1 VNFATSALT
10 SLHFPAGVVIGLVSA
25 APVGPINLL
34 VIQRAL
40 TQNIPAALI
49 LGIGGALGDCTF
61 AAIAAFGLG
70 AAASL
75 LHDHTAVIRIIG
87 GLIMLAFAVFV
98 WQSTPHLHDDA
109 AQASPPRI
117 ALVAYGMVLTNPAT
131 LFFFVA
137 SFGAAGID
145 GIGHDTPAHRF
156 NAALVVAGVFIGSM
170 FWWSFISSVARSFR
184 SRITDRHL
192 AWLNRGTAAA
202 LALFGLAAVGVGA
215 LAA

>member
-1 VNFATSALT
+1 MSFAVPALT

-49 LGIGGALGDCTF
+49 IGIGGALGDCTF
-61 AAIAAFGLG
+61 GTVAAFGLG
-70 AAASL
+70 AAAHL
-75 LHDHTAVIRIIG
+75 LHDHTATIRLIG

-98 WQSTPHLHDDA
+98 WRSTPHLHDKA
-109 AQASPPRI
+109 AQASPGRM
-117 ALVAYGMVLTNPAT
+117 ALVAYGMVMTNPAT

-137 SFGAAGID
+137 SFGAAGLA
-145 GIGHDTPAHRF
+145 GIGHDTVAHRL
-156 NAALVVAGVFIGSM
+156 NAALVVTGVFGGSM
-170 FWWSFISSVARSFR
+170 VWWLIISGAARSFR

-192 AWLNRGTAAA
+192 VWLNRGTAAA
-202 LALFGLAAVGVGA
+202 LTLFGLAAVGAGA
-215 LAA
+215 LAI